1 MKALVLIGYGDVD
14 NLELRELPDAKAGP
28 GEVRVRAAASSVNPI
43 DWKLLG
49 GAMHAWMPLQFPAI
63 LGRDV
68 SGEVI
73 EAGAGVTAFKPGDK
87 VLGRADRAFAEEV
100 VARADA
106 FALVPPG
113 LDLRDAAALPLV
125 GLTGAQLI
133 EEAVKPK
140 QGDIVLVT
148 GALGGV
154 GRVAIYAAKKLGAR
168 TIAGVRRKQT
178 GAAAELGASQVV
190 AIDDDAEIGRLPQL
204 DAIADTV
211 GGEVTARLLPHLRKG
226 GVVGSVVG
234 EPPAAKGRE
243 VTVRAIRTHSD
254 AKRLRELAEAV
265 ARGDL
270 RLPISSRFPPEQAR
284 EAIRLASRGGAG
296 KVLITFGTAR

>member
-1 MKALVLIGYGDVD
+1 M
-14 NLELRELPDAKAGP
+14 
-28 GEVRVRAAASSVNPI
+28 
-43 DWKLLG
+43 
-49 GAMHAWMPLQFPAI
+49 
-63 LGRDV
+63 
-68 SGEVI
+68 
-73 EAGAGVTAFKPGDK
+73 
-87 VLGRADRAFAEEV
+87 LGRADRAFAEEV

-148 GALGGV
+148 GALGAV
-154 GRVAIYAAKKLGAR
+154 GRVAIYAAKKLGVR

-190 AIDDDAEIGRLPQL
+190 AIDDDTEIGRLPRL

-226 GVVGSVVG
+226 GVVGSVLVSVAVLVTSKRLSAPTALCVSLRKG
-234 EPPAAKGRE
+234 NVAQRMPLDEPP
-243 VTVRAIRTHSD
+243 
-254 AKRLRELAEAV
+254 V
-265 ARGDL
+265 ARY
-270 RLPISSRFPPEQAR
+270 
-284 EAIRLASRGGAG
+284 
-296 KVLITFGTAR
+296 